1 MGGVGR
7 ARRDAG
13 QQLPEL
19 LQRRDRHDWRA
30 DGQGRARRGIGHP
43 GGQGT
48 CCAVRQ
54 LAKQHLAGTPR
65 DAAPDAGR
73 LAVQR
78 VPAVVNGDLLR
89 SLGRM

>member
-7 ARRDAG
+7 ARRDG
-13 QQLPEL
+13 VQQRPEL
-19 LQRRDRHDWRA
+19 LQRRDRHDRRA
-30 DGQGRARRGIGHP
+30 DGQGRARHGIGHP
-43 GGQGT
+43 GGQG
-48 CCAVRQ
+48 ARRPVRQ
-54 LAKQHLAGTPR
+54 LAKQYFAGTPWDR
-65 DAAPDAGR
+65 APDACD

>member
-1 MGGVGR
+1 MGGVGC
-7 ARRDAG
+7 ARRHG
-13 QQLPEL
+13 VQQLPEL
-19 LQRRDRHDWRA
+19 LQCRDRHDRRA

-48 CCAVRQ
+48 RRAVRQ
-54 LAKQHLAGTPR
+54 LAKQHLAGTPW
-65 DAAPDAGR
+65 DAAPDACD